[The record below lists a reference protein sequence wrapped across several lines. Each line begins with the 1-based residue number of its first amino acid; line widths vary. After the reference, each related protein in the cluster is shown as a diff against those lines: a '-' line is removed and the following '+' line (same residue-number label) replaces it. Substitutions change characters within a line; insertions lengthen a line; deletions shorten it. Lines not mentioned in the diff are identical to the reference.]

1 MKQGISPAVA
11 IIAILVVVVIV
22 AAIGYFTVLKKKG
35 VSGDSTEEHIE
46 MDAARDQYEQS
57 GAADN
62 LSGEGGSK
70 PPGAP
75 Q

>member
-22 AAIGYFTVLKKKG
+22 VAIGYFTVFKKK
-35 VSGDSTEEHIE
+35 SASTEPTTEEI
-46 MDAARDQYEQS
+46 DAMGARDQYEQS
-57 GAADN
+57 GEADD
-62 LSGEGGSK
+62 LSGQGSK